1 MQELLEKKEK
11 LEAMEGIEIFKEVF
25 IDAKIYR
32 INMSICDNHETPIAE
47 FAILGLILAVN
58 MDLSG

>member
-1 MQELLEKKEK
+1 MMQELLDKKEK

-32 INMSICDNHETPIAE
+32 INMSICDNH
-47 FAILGLILAVN
+47 
-58 MDLSG
+58 